1 MAKFNS
7 MVFMKSFSKLLKG
20 KHLTEIGYKIATI
33 GVVIVG
39 IGLMKT
45 DKALENAD
53 AYTGENNII
62 DTIGNDVNLASSD
75 PKRFKFG
82 WEIVDT
88 TKNES
93 EK

>member
-62 DTIGNDVNLASSD
+62 D